1 MDTTMDTTMDITKQ
15 PADPTEVKHVAA
27 IDDDEI
33 NLTLIEKVLAGF
45 QVTSFD
51 NPRRALEAFKEGATP
66 DLIICDITMPGLDG
80 FGLHG
85 ELRKIP
91 ALRSVPFIFLTALTD
106 RDNVR
111 RGMGQGAD
119 DYLTKPFTPDELRAA
134 VRIRLQRTER
144 LRHDA
149 EQELIITSLG
159 GLGLSTVKRRL
170 QWEAKKVVELMLLLL
185 DVGGSTTF
193 QRARAELWWRAPAE
207 NHMHV
212 LISRLRKTLEGT
224 GSVDVLRDS
233 IALGYEGRYRWDA
246 KTFEEIAQQALGGG
260 HSEVEGAL
268 RFYSGPF
275 LAEFDSP
282 WAERR
287 RTELESLSSTC
298 SRPPWSVPP
307 GGWSRSGRR
316 PAWTRFWISSRRRG
330 LYLPSDVRS
339 HSGGRYSAG
348 AGGAPLRGRS

>member
-1 MDTTMDTTMDITKQ
+1 MDITKQ

-51 NPRRALEAFKEGATP
+51 NPRLALEAFKEGATP

-91 ALRSVPFIFLTALTD
+91 AMRSVPFIFLTALTD

-246 KTFEEIAQQALGGG
+246 KTFEEIAQQALEGESR
-260 HSEVEGAL
+260 SEVEGAL
-268 RFYSGPF
+268 RLYSGPF

-287 RTELESLSSTC
+287 RTELESLYLDLLEVAVERS
-298 SRPPWSVPP
+298 P
-307 GGWSRSGRR
+307 GGLVEERSQARLD
-316 PAWTRFWISSRRRG
+316 AFLDI
-330 LYLPSDVRS
+330 
-339 HSGGRYSAG
+339 
-348 AGGAPLRGRS
+348 

>member
-1 MDTTMDTTMDITKQ
+1 MDITKQ

-51 NPRRALEAFKEGATP
+51 NPRLALEAFKEGATP

-91 ALRSVPFIFLTALTD
+91 AMRSVPFIFLTALTD

-246 KTFEEIAQQALGGG
+246 KTFEEIAQQALEGESR
-260 HSEVEGAL
+260 SEVEGAL
-268 RFYSGPF
+268 RLYSGPF

-287 RTELESLSSTC
+287 RTELESLYLDLLEVAVERS
-298 SRPPWSVPP
+298 P
-307 GGWSRSGRR
+307 GGLVKERSQARLD
-316 PAWTRFWISSRRRG
+316 AFLDI
-330 LYLPSDVRS
+330 
-339 HSGGRYSAG
+339 
-348 AGGAPLRGRS
+348 

>member
-1 MDTTMDTTMDITKQ
+1 MDITKQ

-51 NPRRALEAFKEGATP
+51 NSRLALEAFKEGATP

-91 ALRSVPFIFLTALTD
+91 AMRSVPFIFLTALTD

-246 KTFEEIAQQALGGG
+246 KTFEEIAQQALEGESR
-260 HSEVEGAL
+260 SEVEGAL
-268 RFYSGPF
+268 RLYSGPF

-287 RTELESLSSTC
+287 RTELESLYLDLLEVAVERS
-298 SRPPWSVPP
+298 P
-307 GGWSRSGRR
+307 GGLVEERSQARLD
-316 PAWTRFWISSRRRG
+316 AFLDI
-330 LYLPSDVRS
+330 
-339 HSGGRYSAG
+339 
-348 AGGAPLRGRS
+348 

>member
-1 MDTTMDTTMDITKQ
+1 MDTTMDTTKQ

-185 DVGGSTTF
+185 DVGGSTTLPT
-193 QRARAELWWRAPAE
+193 RPRGVVVAGSGRKPHARAHQSPAQDP
-207 NHMHV
+207 
-212 LISRLRKTLEGT
+212 R
-224 GSVDVLRDS
+224 
-233 IALGYEGRYRWDA
+233 
-246 KTFEEIAQQALGGG
+246 G
-260 HSEVEGAL
+260 HRQRRCSPRQHRPRVRGAL
-268 RFYSGPF
+268 SLGRQDVRGDRPAGARGGKAIPRSKAPSGSTAAP
-275 LAEFDSP
+275 
-282 WAERR
+282 
-287 RTELESLSSTC
+287 SSRN
-298 SRPPWSVPP
+298 SIHP
-307 GGWSRSGRR
+307 GQSAAAPSWSRSPRPARGRR
-316 PAWTRFWISSRRRG
+316 GAFPRG
-330 LYLPSDVRS
+330 LVQERS
-339 HSGGRYSAG
+339 QARLDAF
-348 AGGAPLRGRS
+348 LDI